1 MQEKNTYNLI
11 DEEEYAKY
19 LEALG
24 EYLESHPDMNINR
37 IRKNDVAST
46 TYLISTLYP
55 IITETLKDSY
65 SSLYIRGDGTLF
77 FFDFRNSVSNEEIE
91 IFESEP
97 LEFYEHK
104 LPSGIYSYGIK
115 GAIDKMGVING
126 DFFTA
131 DALNAIL
138 NAGNEEMYMAL
149 IDIKADK
156 IVALRNVEL
165 PRHVI
170 KSLHRCGKS
179 TINAGY
185 TSPYSLAESVVSEF
199 ISLGSKVK
207 PIPYTYVGR
216 ELRSSLPD
224 IQLFI

>member
-1 MQEKNTYNLI
+1 MQEKNTYDLI
-11 DEEEYAKY
+11 DEEEYVKY
-19 LEALG
+19 LETLG

-46 TYLISTLYP
+46 TYLISTLYQ
-55 IITETLKDSY
+55 IVTEVLKDSY
-65 SSLYIRGDGTLF
+65 SSIYIRGDGTLF
-77 FFDFRNSVSNEEIE
+77 FFDFRNGVSDEEIE
-91 IFESEP
+91 IFELEP
-97 LEFYEHK
+97 LQFYERK

-115 GAIDKMGVING
+115 GGIDKMGVING
-126 DFFTA
+126 NFFTV

-138 NAGNEEMYMAL
+138 DEGNETMYMAL

-179 TINAGY
+179 TSNAGY
-185 TSPYSLAESVVSEF
+185 TFPYGLAESVVNEF
-199 ISLGSKVK
+199 SSLGAQIK
-207 PIPYTYVGR
+207 PLPYTYVGR

-224 IQLFI
+224 IQLFV